1 MQPFYFLWS
10 PCMLSAAQ
18 LSTPPTLVAHLDQAR
33 RQAIARG
40 MVWFWLLQWLMVLFL
55 AIRYEVY
62 RQAGLAS
69 DGSLPWRFQSELGFV
84 MVALLLLPVIGL
96 FCDYLNDRAWL
107 RAASLITLVWGCM
120 WAVHLYTLGQVE
132 LRGGL
137 SFSNGIMRLNLLAAM
152 IAFYPSWKVF
162 YGYVFGSLLLGI
174 WNELYLRVDFP
185 QLYMLG
191 LGCGLVVL
199 EVGRRMLH
207 RWFELAIV
215 REHENLTLLR
225 QLDQLAKQDPLT
237 GVANRRHFNIELERA
252 LAHSQENGA
261 PLSLILIDVD
271 YFKRFNDHYGH
282 QVGDMCLKEVAQAL
296 KRSVRTPSDMVA
308 RYGGEEFV
316 LLLPNT
322 DSEAATAVA
331 QRLQDGLA
339 SLQLEHLA
347 SDVAPWVTVS
357 QGIASIVSGGGASQ
371 LLERADRALYR
382 AKESGRNQFCVAE

>member
-1 MQPFYFLWS
+1 
-10 PCMLSAAQ
+10 MLSAAQ

-69 DGSLPWRFQSELGFV
+69 DSALPWRFQSELGFV
-84 MVALLLLPVIGL
+84 MVALSLLPVIGL

-107 RAASLITLVWGCM
+107 RAASLVTLVWGCV

-137 SFSNGIMRLNLLAAM
+137 GFSNGIMRLNLLAAM
-152 IAFYPSWKVF
+152 IAFYPSWKVL
-162 YGYVFGSLLLGI
+162 YGFVFGSLLLGI

-207 RWFELAIV
+207 RWFELAIM

-225 QLDQLAKQDPLT
+225 KLDQLAKQDPLT
-237 GVANRRHFNIELERA
+237 GVANRRHFNIELDRA
-252 LAHSQENGA
+252 LAHSQESGA

-296 KRSVRTPSDMVA
+296 NCAVRTPSGLVA

-322 DSEAATAVA
+322 DRQAAASVA

-357 QGIASIVSGGGASQ
+357 QGIASNVSGEEASQ
-371 LLERADRALYR
+371 LLERADQALYR
-382 AKESGRNQFCVAE
+382 AKESGRNQFCTAP

>member
-1 MQPFYFLWS
+1 
-10 PCMLSAAQ
+10 MLSEAQ
-18 LSTPPTLVAHLDQAR
+18 RSAPLTLTEHLNSAR
-33 RQAIARG
+33 REAIARG

-69 DGSLPWRFQSELGFV
+69 DSALPWRFQSELGFV

-107 RAASLITLVWGCM
+107 RAASQVTLVWGCV

-207 RWFELAIV
+207 RWFELAIM

-225 QLDQLAKQDPLT
+225 KLDQLAKQDPLT
-237 GVANRRHFNIELERA
+237 GVANRRHFNIELDRA
-252 LAHSQENGA
+252 LAHSQESGA

-296 KRSVRTPSDMVA
+296 NRAVRTPSDLVA

-322 DSEAATAVA
+322 DRQAAASVA

-357 QGIASIVSGGGASQ
+357 QGIACNVSGEEASQ
-371 LLERADRALYR
+371 LLERADQALYR

>member
-1 MQPFYFLWS
+1 
-10 PCMLSAAQ
+10 MLSEAQ
-18 LSTPPTLVAHLDQAR
+18 RSAPITLVEHLAQASR
-33 RQAIARG
+33 RAISRG

-69 DGSLPWRFQSELGFV
+69 DSALPWRFQSELGFV

-107 RAASLITLVWGCM
+107 RAASLVTLVWGCV

-207 RWFELAIV
+207 RWFELAIM

-252 LAHSQENGA
+252 LAHSQQHGA

-271 YFKRFNDHYGH
+271 YFKCFNDHYGH

-296 KRSVRTPSDMVA
+296 NRAVRTPSDLVA

-322 DSEAATAVA
+322 DRQTASSVA
-331 QRLQDGLA
+331 KRLQDGLA

-347 SDVAPWVTVS
+347 SDVASWVTVS
-357 QGIASIVSGGGASQ
+357 QGIATLLPGESASQ
-371 LLERADRALYR
+371 LLERADQALYR
-382 AKESGRNQFCVAE
+382 AKELGRNQFCVAE

>member
-1 MQPFYFLWS
+1 
-10 PCMLSAAQ
+10 MLSAAQ

-69 DGSLPWRFQSELGFV
+69 DSDLPWRFQSELGFV

-107 RAASLITLVWGCM
+107 RAASLVTLVWGCV

-137 SFSNGIMRLNLLAAM
+137 GFSNGIMRLNLLAAM
-152 IAFYPSWKVF
+152 IAFYPSWKVL
-162 YGYVFGSLLLGI
+162 YGFVFGSLLLGI

-207 RWFELAIV
+207 RWFELAIM

-237 GVANRRHFNIELERA
+237 GVANRRHFNIELDRA
-252 LAHSQENGA
+252 LAHSQETGA

-296 KRSVRTPSDMVA
+296 NRAVRTPSDLVA

-322 DSEAATAVA
+322 DRQAAASVA
-331 QRLQDGLA
+331 QRLQDDLA
-339 SLQLEHLA
+339 SLRLEHLA
-347 SDVAPWVTVS
+347 SEVAPWVTVS
-357 QGIASIVSGGGASQ
+357 QGIASNVSGEGASQ
-371 LLERADRALYR
+371 LLERADQALYR
-382 AKESGRNQFCVAE
+382 AKALGRNQFCVAE

>member
-1 MQPFYFLWS
+1 
-10 PCMLSAAQ
+10 MLSEAQ
-18 LSTPPTLVAHLDQAR
+18 RSAPITLVEHLAQASR
-33 RQAIARG
+33 RAISRG

-69 DGSLPWRFQSELGFV
+69 DSSLPWRFQSELGFV
-84 MVALLLLPVIGL
+84 MVALLLPVIGL

-107 RAASLITLVWGCM
+107 RAASLVTLVWGCV

-174 WNELYLRVDFP
+174 WNELYLRLDFP

-207 RWFELAIV
+207 RWFELAIM

-225 QLDQLAKQDPLT
+225 KLDQLAKQDPLT
-237 GVANRRHFNIELERA
+237 GVANRRHFNIELDRA
-252 LAHSQENGA
+252 LAHSQESGA

-296 KRSVRTPSDMVA
+296 NRAVRTPSDLVA

-322 DSEAATAVA
+322 DRQAAASVA

-357 QGIASIVSGGGASQ
+357 QGIACNVSGEEVSQ
-371 LLERADRALYR
+371 LLERADQALYR

>member
-1 MQPFYFLWS
+1 
-10 PCMLSAAQ
+10 MLSAAQ

-69 DGSLPWRFQSELGFV
+69 DSALPWRFQSELGFV

-107 RAASLITLVWGCM
+107 RTASLVTLVWGCV

-137 SFSNGIMRLNLLAAM
+137 GFSNGIMRLNLLAAM
-152 IAFYPSWKVF
+152 IAFYPSWKVL
-162 YGYVFGSLLLGI
+162 YGFVFGSLLLGI

-207 RWFELAIV
+207 RWFELAIM

-252 LAHSQENGA
+252 LAHSQESGA

-296 KRSVRTPSDMVA
+296 NRAVRTPSDLVA

-322 DSEAATAVA
+322 DRQAAASVA

-347 SDVAPWVTVS
+347 SDVASWVTVS
-357 QGIASIVSGGGASQ
+357 QGIAILLPGESASQ
-371 LLERADRALYR
+371 LLERADQALYQ

>member
-69 DGSLPWRFQSELGFV
+69 DSALPWRFQSELGFV

-107 RAASLITLVWGCM
+107 RAASQVTLVWGCV

-191 LGCGLVVL
+191 LGCCLVVL

-207 RWFELAIV
+207 RWFELAIM

-237 GVANRRHFNIELERA
+237 SVANRRHFNIELERA
-252 LAHSQENGA
+252 LAHSQESGA

-296 KRSVRTPSDMVA
+296 NRAVRTPSDLVA

-316 LLLPNT
+316 LLPNT
-322 DSEAATAVA
+322 DRQAAASVA

-357 QGIASIVSGGGASQ
+357 QGIASNVSGEGASQ
-371 LLERADRALYR
+371 LLERADQALYR

>member
-1 MQPFYFLWS
+1 
-10 PCMLSAAQ
+10 MLSAAQ

-69 DGSLPWRFQSELGFV
+69 DSALPWRFQSELGFV

-107 RAASLITLVWGCM
+107 RAASLVTLVWGCV

-137 SFSNGIMRLNLLAAM
+137 GFSNGIMRLNLLAAM
-152 IAFYPSWKVF
+152 IAFYPSWKVL
-162 YGYVFGSLLLGI
+162 YGFVFGSLLLGI

-207 RWFELAIV
+207 RWFELAIM

-252 LAHSQENGA
+252 LAHSQESGA

-296 KRSVRTPSDMVA
+296 KRSVRTPSDLVA

-339 SLQLEHLA
+339 NLQLEHLA

-357 QGIASIVSGGGASQ
+357 QGIASIVSGEGASQ

>member
-1 MQPFYFLWS
+1 
-10 PCMLSAAQ
+10 MLSAAQ

-107 RAASLITLVWGCM
+107 RAASLITLVWGCV

-191 LGCGLVVL
+191 LGCGLVIL

-296 KRSVRTPSDMVA
+296 KRSVRTPSDLVA

-357 QGIASIVSGGGASQ
+357 QGIASIVSGEGASQ

>member
-1 MQPFYFLWS
+1 
-10 PCMLSAAQ
+10 MLSAAQ

-69 DGSLPWRFQSELGFV
+69 DSALPWRFQSELGFV

-107 RAASLITLVWGCM
+107 RAASLVTLVWGCV

-137 SFSNGIMRLNLLAAM
+137 GFSNGIMRLNLLAAM
-152 IAFYPSWKVF
+152 IAFYPSWKVL
-162 YGYVFGSLLLGI
+162 YGFVFGSLLLGI

-199 EVGRRMLH
+199 EVGRHMLH
-207 RWFELAIV
+207 RWFELAIM

-225 QLDQLAKQDPLT
+225 KLDQLAKQDPLT
-237 GVANRRHFNIELERA
+237 GVANRRHFNIELDRA
-252 LAHSQENGA
+252 LAHSQESGA

-296 KRSVRTPSDMVA
+296 NRAVRTPSDLVA

-322 DSEAATAVA
+322 DRQATASVA

-347 SDVAPWVTVS
+347 SDVASWVTVS
-357 QGIASIVSGGGASQ
+357 QGIATLLPGESASQ
-371 LLERADRALYR
+371 LLERADQALYR

>member
-1 MQPFYFLWS
+1 
-10 PCMLSAAQ
+10 MLSAAQ

-69 DGSLPWRFQSELGFV
+69 DSALPWRFQSELGFV

-107 RAASLITLVWGCM
+107 RAASQVTLVWGCV

-207 RWFELAIV
+207 RWFELAIM

-225 QLDQLAKQDPLT
+225 KLDQLAKQDPLT
-237 GVANRRHFNIELERA
+237 GVANRRHFNIELDRA
-252 LAHSQENGA
+252 LAHSQESGA

-296 KRSVRTPSDMVA
+296 NRAVRTPSDLVA

-322 DSEAATAVA
+322 DRQAAASVA

-357 QGIASIVSGGGASQ
+357 QGIASNVSGEGASQ
-371 LLERADRALYR
+371 LLERADQALYR

>member
-1 MQPFYFLWS
+1 
-10 PCMLSAAQ
+10 MLSEAQ
-18 LSTPPTLVAHLDQAR
+18 RSAPLTLTEHLDSAR
-33 RQAIARG
+33 REAIARG

-69 DGSLPWRFQSELGFV
+69 DSALPWRFQSELGFV

-107 RAASLITLVWGCM
+107 RAASQVTLVWGCV

-207 RWFELAIV
+207 RWFELAIM

-237 GVANRRHFNIELERA
+237 GVANRRHFNIELDRA
-252 LAHSQENGA
+252 LAHSQESGA

-296 KRSVRTPSDMVA
+296 NRAVRTPSDLVA

-322 DSEAATAVA
+322 DRQAAASVA

-357 QGIASIVSGGGASQ
+357 QGIASNVSGEGASQ
-371 LLERADRALYR
+371 LLERTDQALYR

>member
-69 DGSLPWRFQSELGFV
+69 DSALPWRFQSELGFV

-107 RAASLITLVWGCM
+107 RAASQVTLVWGCV

-207 RWFELAIV
+207 RWFELAIM

-237 GVANRRHFNIELERA
+237 SVANRRHFNIELERA
-252 LAHSQENGA
+252 LAHSQESGA

-296 KRSVRTPSDMVA
+296 NRAVRTPSDLVA

-322 DSEAATAVA
+322 DRQAAASVA

-357 QGIASIVSGGGASQ
+357 QGIASTVSGEGASQ
-371 LLERADRALYR
+371 LLERADQALYR

>member
-1 MQPFYFLWS
+1 
-10 PCMLSAAQ
+10 MLSEAQ
-18 LSTPPTLVAHLDQAR
+18 RSAPLTLTEHLDSAR
-33 RQAIARG
+33 REAIARG
-40 MVWFWLLQWLMVLFL
+40 MVWFWLLNWLVVLFL
-55 AIRYEVY
+55 SIRYEVY
-62 RQAGLAS
+62 SQVGLAS
-69 DGSLPWRFQSELGFV
+69 DDSLPWRFQSELALI
-84 MVALLLLPVIGL
+84 MVVLLLLPVVSL
-96 FCDYLNDRAWL
+96 FCDYLQDRLWL
-107 RAASLITLVWGCM
+107 RMAALVMVLWGGLWTL
-120 WAVHLYTLGQVE
+120 HIYTIGQVE
-132 LRGGL
+132 LRGGV
-137 SFSNGIMRLNLLAAM
+137 SYANGIMRLNLLAAL
-152 IAFYPSWKVF
+152 IAFYPDRKVF
-162 YGYVFGSLLLGI
+162 YGYLLGPMTVGVGL
-174 WNELYLRVDFP
+174 ELFLRVDFP
-185 QLYMLG
+185 QIYLLG
-191 LGCGLVVL
+191 VLFGVIAL

-207 RWFELAIV
+207 RWFELAIM

-252 LAHSQENGA
+252 LAHSQESGA

-296 KRSVRTPSDMVA
+296 NRAVRTPSDLVA

-322 DSEAATAVA
+322 DRQAAASVA

-347 SDVAPWVTVS
+347 SEVAPWVTVS
-357 QGIASIVSGGGASQ
+357 QGIASNVSGEGANQ
-371 LLERADRALYR
+371 LLERADQALYR

>member
-1 MQPFYFLWS
+1 
-10 PCMLSAAQ
+10 MLSAAQ

-69 DGSLPWRFQSELGFV
+69 DSALPWRFQSELGFV

-107 RAASLITLVWGCM
+107 RAASQITLVWGCV

-207 RWFELAIV
+207 RWFELAIM

-237 GVANRRHFNIELERA
+237 GVANRRHFNIELDRA
-252 LAHSQENGA
+252 LAHSQESGA

-296 KRSVRTPSDMVA
+296 NRAVRTPSDLVA

-322 DSEAATAVA
+322 DRQAAASVA

-357 QGIASIVSGGGASQ
+357 QGIASTVSGEGASQ
-371 LLERADRALYR
+371 LLERADQALYR
-382 AKESGRNQFCVAE
+382 AKELGRNQFCVAE

>member
-1 MQPFYFLWS
+1 
-10 PCMLSAAQ
+10 MLSAAQ

-69 DGSLPWRFQSELGFV
+69 DSALPWRFQSELGFV

-107 RAASLITLVWGCM
+107 RAASQVTLVWGCV

-191 LGCGLVVL
+191 LGCGVVVL

-207 RWFELAIV
+207 RWFELAIM

-237 GVANRRHFNIELERA
+237 GVANRRHFNIELDRA
-252 LAHSQENGA
+252 LAHSQESGA

-296 KRSVRTPSDMVA
+296 NRAVRTPSDLVA

-322 DSEAATAVA
+322 DRQAAASVA

-357 QGIASIVSGGGASQ
+357 QGIASNVSGEEASQ
-371 LLERADRALYR
+371 LLERADQALYR
-382 AKESGRNQFCVAE
+382 AKESGRNQFCVTE

>member
-1 MQPFYFLWS
+1 
-10 PCMLSAAQ
+10 MLSAAQ

-69 DGSLPWRFQSELGFV
+69 DSALPWRFQSELGFV

-107 RAASLITLVWGCM
+107 RAASLVTLVWGCV

-207 RWFELAIV
+207 RWFELAIM

-237 GVANRRHFNIELERA
+237 GVANRRHFNIELDRA
-252 LAHSQENGA
+252 LAHSQESGA

-282 QVGDMCLKEVAQAL
+282 LVGDMCLKEVAQAL
-296 KRSVRTPSDMVA
+296 NRAVRTPSDLVA

-322 DSEAATAVA
+322 DRQAAASVA

-339 SLQLEHLA
+339 SLRLEHLA
-347 SDVAPWVTVS
+347 SEVAPWVTVS
-357 QGIASIVSGGGASQ
+357 QGIASTVSGEGASQ
-371 LLERADRALYR
+371 LLERADQALYR

>member
-1 MQPFYFLWS
+1 
-10 PCMLSAAQ
+10 MLSAAQ

-69 DGSLPWRFQSELGFV
+69 DSALPWRFQSELGFV

-107 RAASLITLVWGCM
+107 RAASLVTLVWGCV

-137 SFSNGIMRLNLLAAM
+137 GFSNGIMRLNLLAAM
-152 IAFYPSWKVF
+152 IAFYPSWKVL
-162 YGYVFGSLLLGI
+162 YGFVFGSLLLGI

-207 RWFELAIV
+207 RWFELAIM

-252 LAHSQENGA
+252 LAHSQESGA

-296 KRSVRTPSDMVA
+296 NRAVRTPSDLVA

-322 DSEAATAVA
+322 ARQAAASVA

-347 SDVAPWVTVS
+347 SDVASWVTVS
-357 QGIASIVSGGGASQ
+357 QGIATLLPGESASQ
-371 LLERADRALYR
+371 LLERADQALYR

>member
-1 MQPFYFLWS
+1 
-10 PCMLSAAQ
+10 MLSAAQ

-69 DGSLPWRFQSELGFV
+69 DSALPWRFQSELGFV

-107 RAASLITLVWGCM
+107 RAASQVTLVWGCV

-207 RWFELAIV
+207 RWFELAIM

-237 GVANRRHFNIELERA
+237 GVANRRHFNIELDRA
-252 LAHSQENGA
+252 LAHSQESGA

-296 KRSVRTPSDMVA
+296 NRAVRTPSDLVA

-322 DSEAATAVA
+322 DRQAAASVA

-357 QGIASIVSGGGASQ
+357 QGIASTVSGEGASQ
-371 LLERADRALYR
+371 LLERADQALYR

>member
-1 MQPFYFLWS
+1 
-10 PCMLSAAQ
+10 MLSAAQ

-69 DGSLPWRFQSELGFV
+69 DSALPWRFQSELGFV

-107 RAASLITLVWGCM
+107 RAASLVTLVWGCV

-137 SFSNGIMRLNLLAAM
+137 GFSNGIMRLNLLAAM
-152 IAFYPSWKVF
+152 IAFYPSWKVL
-162 YGYVFGSLLLGI
+162 YGFVFGSLLLGI

-207 RWFELAIV
+207 RWFELAIM

-237 GVANRRHFNIELERA
+237 GVANRRHFNIELDRA
-252 LAHSQENGA
+252 LAHSQESGA

-271 YFKRFNDHYGH
+271 YFKRFNDYYGH

-296 KRSVRTPSDMVA
+296 NRAVRTPSDLVA

-322 DSEAATAVA
+322 DRQAAANVA

-357 QGIASIVSGGGASQ
+357 QGIASNVSGEGENQ
-371 LLERADRALYR
+371 LLERADQALYR

>member
-1 MQPFYFLWS
+1 
-10 PCMLSAAQ
+10 MLSAAQ

-69 DGSLPWRFQSELGFV
+69 DSALPWRFQSELGFV

-107 RAASLITLVWGCM
+107 RAASLVTLVWGCV

-137 SFSNGIMRLNLLAAM
+137 GFSNGIMRLNLLAAM
-152 IAFYPSWKVF
+152 IAFYPSWKVL
-162 YGYVFGSLLLGI
+162 YGFVFGSLLLGI

-207 RWFELAIV
+207 RWFELAIM

-252 LAHSQENGA
+252 LAHSQESGA

-296 KRSVRTPSDMVA
+296 KRSVRTPSDLVA

-357 QGIASIVSGGGASQ
+357 QGIASIVSGEGASQ

>member
-1 MQPFYFLWS
+1 
-10 PCMLSAAQ
+10 MLSAAQ

-69 DGSLPWRFQSELGFV
+69 DSALPWRFQSELGFV

-107 RAASLITLVWGCM
+107 RAASLVTLVWGCV

-137 SFSNGIMRLNLLAAM
+137 GFSNGIMRLNLLAAM
-152 IAFYPSWKVF
+152 IAFYPSWKVL
-162 YGYVFGSLLLGI
+162 YGFVFGSLLLGI

-207 RWFELAIV
+207 RWFELAIM

-252 LAHSQENGA
+252 LAHSQESGA

-296 KRSVRTPSDMVA
+296 NRAVRTPSDLVA

-322 DSEAATAVA
+322 DRQAAASVA

-347 SDVAPWVTVS
+347 SEVAPWVTVS
-357 QGIASIVSGGGASQ
+357 QGIANNVSGEGANQ
-371 LLERADRALYR
+371 LLERADQALYR
-382 AKESGRNQFCVAE
+382 AKALGRNQFCVAE

>member
-1 MQPFYFLWS
+1 
-10 PCMLSAAQ
+10 MLSEAQ
-18 LSTPPTLVAHLDQAR
+18 RSAPLTLTEHLDSAR
-33 RQAIARG
+33 REAIARG

-69 DGSLPWRFQSELGFV
+69 DSALPWRFQSELGFV

-107 RAASLITLVWGCM
+107 RAASQVTLVWGCV

-207 RWFELAIV
+207 RWFELAIM

-225 QLDQLAKQDPLT
+225 KLDQLAKQDPLT
-237 GVANRRHFNIELERA
+237 GVANRRHFNIELDRA
-252 LAHSQENGA
+252 LAHSQESGA

-271 YFKRFNDHYGH
+271 YFKRFNDRYGH
-282 QVGDMCLKEVAQAL
+282 QAGDMCLKEVAQAL
-296 KRSVRTPSDMVA
+296 NRAVRTPSDLVA

-322 DSEAATAVA
+322 DRQAAASVA

-339 SLQLEHLA
+339 SLQLEHQA
-347 SDVAPWVTVS
+347 SDVASWVTVS
-357 QGIASIVSGGGASQ
+357 QGIATLLPGESASQ
-371 LLERADRALYR
+371 LLERADQALYR
-382 AKESGRNQFCVAE
+382 AKESGRNQFCVAA

>member
-1 MQPFYFLWS
+1 
-10 PCMLSAAQ
+10 MLSAAQ

-69 DGSLPWRFQSELGFV
+69 DSALPWRFQSELGFV

-107 RAASLITLVWGCM
+107 RAASQVTLVWGCV

-191 LGCGLVVL
+191 LGCGVVVL

-207 RWFELAIV
+207 RWFELAIM

-252 LAHSQENGA
+252 LAHSQESGA

-296 KRSVRTPSDMVA
+296 NRAVRTPSDLVA

-322 DSEAATAVA
+322 DRQAAASVA

-347 SDVAPWVTVS
+347 SEVAPWVTVS
-357 QGIASIVSGGGASQ
+357 QGIATLLPGESASQ
-371 LLERADRALYR
+371 LLERADQALYQ
-382 AKESGRNQFCVAE
+382 AKESGRNQSCVAE

>member
-1 MQPFYFLWS
+1 
-10 PCMLSAAQ
+10 MLSAAQ

-69 DGSLPWRFQSELGFV
+69 DSALPWRFQSELGFV

-107 RAASLITLVWGCM
+107 RAASQVTLVWGCV

-207 RWFELAIV
+207 RWFELAII

-237 GVANRRHFNIELERA
+237 GVANRRHFNIELDRA
-252 LAHSQENGA
+252 LAHSQESGA

-296 KRSVRTPSDMVA
+296 NRAVRTPSDLVA

-322 DSEAATAVA
+322 DRQASASVA

-357 QGIASIVSGGGASQ
+357 QGIASNVSGEGASQ
-371 LLERADRALYR
+371 LLERADQALYR

>member
-69 DGSLPWRFQSELGFV
+69 DSALPWRFQSELGFV

-107 RAASLITLVWGCM
+107 RAASLVTLVWGCV

-207 RWFELAIV
+207 RWFELAIM

-237 GVANRRHFNIELERA
+237 GVANRRHFNIELDRA
-252 LAHSQENGA
+252 LAHSQESGA

-282 QVGDMCLKEVAQAL
+282 LVGDMCLKEVAQAL
-296 KRSVRTPSDMVA
+296 NRAVRTPSDLVA

-322 DSEAATAVA
+322 DRQAAASVA

-339 SLQLEHLA
+339 SLRLEHLA
-347 SDVAPWVTVS
+347 SEVAPWVTVS
-357 QGIASIVSGGGASQ
+357 QGIASTVSGEGASQ
-371 LLERADRALYR
+371 LLERADQALYR

>member
-1 MQPFYFLWS
+1 
-10 PCMLSAAQ
+10 MLSEAQ
-18 LSTPPTLVAHLDQAR
+18 RSAPITLVEHLAQASR
-33 RQAIARG
+33 RAISRG

-69 DGSLPWRFQSELGFV
+69 DSSLPWRFQSELGFV

-107 RAASLITLVWGCM
+107 RAASLVTLVWGCV

-252 LAHSQENGA
+252 LAHSQQNGA

-271 YFKRFNDHYGH
+271 YFKCFNDHYGH

-296 KRSVRTPSDMVA
+296 NRAVCTPSDLVA

-322 DSEAATAVA
+322 DRQAASSVA

-347 SDVAPWVTVS
+347 SDVATWVTVS
-357 QGIASIVSGGGASQ
+357 QGIATLLPGESASL
-371 LLERADRALYR
+371 LLERADQALYR
-382 AKESGRNQFCVAE
+382 AKELGRNQFCVAE

>member
-1 MQPFYFLWS
+1 
-10 PCMLSAAQ
+10 MLSAAQ

-191 LGCGLVVL
+191 LCCGLVVL

-237 GVANRRHFNIELERA
+237 DVANRRHFNIELERA
-252 LAHSQENGA
+252 LAHSQENGV

-296 KRSVRTPSDMVA
+296 KRSVRTPSDLVA

-357 QGIASIVSGGGASQ
+357 QGIASIVSGEGASQ